1 MVTAAAVLSF
11 LLLAGCQ
18 GGAPPGSGN
27 AGDPQPPEVL
37 ATTGMVAD
45 LAREIA
51 GDAAPVEA
59 LMASGVDPHLYKAR
73 ESDVRRLADADLVL
87 MNGLHLEAKMGQ
99 MLRKIGRSRPVVAIA
114 ETLPEDRLIVVDEA
128 SGAHDPHVWF
138 DVSLWAETIP
148 SVANALAERMPD
160 EENSIRER
168 AEDLRGRLGDLDRW
182 VEEQIASIPQQRR
195 VLVTAHDAF
204 GYFGRRYGMEV
215 VGIQGISTAGEA
227 GVQDVER
234 VVDLVSERA
243 VPAIFVESSVPKR
256 TVQAVVS
263 GCAARGHEVSVG
275 GELYSDS
282 MGSPGTPEGTYE
294 GMVRHNVN
302 TIVEALR

>member
-1 MVTAAAVLSF
+1 MAAVTAIAVLP
-11 LLLAGCQ
+11 LLAGCQ
-18 GGAPPGSGN
+18 GSGD
-27 AGDPQPPEVL
+27 ADGQQPPNVL
-37 ATTGMVAD
+37 ATTGMVSD
-45 LAREIA
+45 LAREISA
-51 GDAAPVEA
+51 DAAPVEA
-59 LMASGVDPHLYKAR
+59 LMASGVDPHLYRAR
-73 ESDVRRLADADLVL
+73 ESDVRRLADADLVF

-99 MLRKIGRSRPVVAIA
+99 VLQKIGRSRPVVAIA

-148 SVANALAERMPD
+148 AVADALAEQMPD
-160 EENSIRER
+160 EAEGIRER
-168 AEDLRGRLGDLDRW
+168 AAALRSRLDELDGW
-182 VEEQIASIPQQRR
+182 VEEQIASIPEERR

-234 VVDLVSERA
+234 VVELVSERGI
-243 VPAIFVESSVPKR
+243 PAIFVESSVPKR

-282 MGSPGTPEGTYE
+282 MGPPGTREGSYE